1 LDHGQSSI
9 DTYISP
15 ILAKHIL
22 KYSLLL
28 WDVSPKMGDA
38 YLKGNLFMFV
48 KSCLDMYANND
59 PLDMYHPVDNPQ
71 ITRSSALIIPK
82 IHVPLRQKGV
92 LGVLCDGDLDLRENG
107 GFNNMIYPLVNIQKA
122 IENGDL

>member
-1 LDHGQSSI
+1 
-9 DTYISP
+9 
-15 ILAKHIL
+15 
-22 KYSLLL
+22 
-28 WDVSPKMGDA
+28 
-38 YLKGNLFMFV
+38 MFV